1 MRPRRSPS
9 VVSHQSSRLFIWP
22 VRVYYEDTDLGGV
35 VYYANYLR
43 FLERA
48 RTEWLRSLGFAQTE
62 LASAQRVV
70 FVVRSVALDYLKPA
84 RFDDQLDVTV
94 ELADVGASRIGLT
107 QRIRRGA
114 EDLVTA
120 DVDLA
125 CVHTATFKP
134 VRIPGPLIEK
144 IGSRT

>member
-1 MRPRRSPS
+1 MPFS
-9 VVSHQSSRLFIWP
+9 WP

-35 VYYANYLR
+35 VYYANYLK

-62 LASAQRVV
+62 LAARHGVA
-70 FVVRSVALDYLKPA
+70 FVVRAIALDYLKPA
-84 RFDDQLDVTV
+84 RFDDMLDITV
-94 ELADVGASRIGLT
+94 ALAEAGASRIGVA
-107 QRIRRGA
+107 QRVRRGA

-120 DVDLA
+120 DVDIA

-134 VRIPGPLIEK
+134 ARIPGHLIEK
-144 IGSRT
+144 IRERPE